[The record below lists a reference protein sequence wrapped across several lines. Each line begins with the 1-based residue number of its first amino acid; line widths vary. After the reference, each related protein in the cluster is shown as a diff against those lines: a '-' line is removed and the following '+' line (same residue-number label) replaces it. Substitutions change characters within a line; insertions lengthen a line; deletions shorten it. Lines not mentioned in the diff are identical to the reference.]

1 MKNNSF
7 FLSIALLLGTMI
19 GAGIFG
25 IPYVVSRSGIF
36 PALFY
41 FLILGVASFLIHLFL
56 GEIILRTKGK
66 HRLPGY
72 AQKYLGDWAKILA
85 AFSVVLGIILALLA
99 YIILGGNFLNILFSS
114 FPLLVS
120 GLSSFHF
127 SLIFS
132 LVLFPFIVRRVK
144 FVAETEVFTNIVFVL
159 IIFLI
164 FFLSLEKLNL
174 DNFSLLADELV
185 LENIFLPYG
194 VILFALIGWSAVPEM
209 AEVLEKKEDK
219 KQFKKAIIFS
229 IIIAIFIYLLFVF
242 SVVGVS
248 GKNTSPETF
257 SGLLSYL
264 DPKIILLGVLAGA
277 ITIAD
282 SFLILSIH
290 LRNTLVYDYG
300 FHMVPALFMSWGMPL
315 ILFLSGF
322 RQFIDVIG
330 IAGTFIGAI
339 EGILIIL
346 IFKKAKILGDREP
359 EYSLKIPSFI
369 TYALMIMFVLG
380 AISQFFLK

>member
-25 IPYVVSRSGIF
+25 VPYVVSRSGIF

-41 FLILGVASFLIHLFL
+41 FLILGGASLLIHLFL
-56 GEIILRTKGK
+56 GEIILRTEGK

-72 AQKYLGDWAKILA
+72 AQKYLGDRAKILT
-85 AFSVVLGIILALLA
+85 AFSVILGIILALLA
-99 YIILGGNFLNILFSS
+99 YIILAGNFLNILFSS
-114 FPLLVS
+114 FG

-132 LVLFPFIVRRVK
+132 LVLFPFIVKKVK
-144 FVAETEVFTNIVFVL
+144 FVAKTEVLTNIIFFL

-164 FFLSLEKLNL
+164 FFLSLEKINL

-185 LENIFLPYG
+185 WENIFLPYG
-194 VILFALIGWSAVPEM
+194 VILFALIGWSAIPEM
-209 AEVLEKKEDK
+209 AEILEKKEDK

-257 SGLLSYL
+257 SGLISYL
-264 DPKIILLGVLAGA
+264 DPKIILLGVLAGI

-282 SFLILSIH
+282 SFLILSLH
-290 LRNTLVYDYG
+290 LRNTLIYDYG
-300 FHMVPALFMSWGMPL
+300 FQIIPALFMSWGLPL
-315 ILFLSGF
+315 ILFLLGF

-330 IAGTFIGAI
+330 ITGTLIGAI
-339 EGILIIL
+339 EGILIVL
-346 IFKKAKILGDREP
+346 IFKKAKILGNREP
-359 EYSLKIPSFI
+359 EYSLEIPSFI
-369 TYALMIMFVLG
+369 TNAIIIMFVVG
-380 AISQFFLK
+380 AISQFFLR

>member
-7 FLSIALLLGTMI
+7 FLSVALLLGTMI

-25 IPYVVSRSGIF
+25 IPYVVSRSGMF

-41 FLILGVASFLIHLFL
+41 FLILGVASLLIHLFL
-56 GEIILRTKGK
+56 GEIILRTKEK

-85 AFSVVLGIILALLA
+85 AFSVVLGITLALLA

-114 FPLLVS
+114 FN

-132 LVLFPFIVRRVK
+132 FILFPFIVRKVK
-144 FVAETEVFTNIVFVL
+144 FVAKTEVLTNIIFVL

-185 LENIFLPYG
+185 WDNIFLPYG
-194 VILFALIGWSAVPEM
+194 VILFSLIGWSAVPEM
-209 AEVLEKKEDK
+209 ADVLEKKEDK

-229 IIIAIFIYLLFVF
+229 IIIAIFTYLLFVF

-264 DPKIILLGVLAGA
+264 DPKIVLLGVLAGV

-282 SFLILSIH
+282 SFLILSLH
-290 LRNTLVYDYG
+290 LRNTLIYDYG
-300 FHMVPALFMSWGMPL
+300 FQMIPALFMSWGVPL

-339 EGILIIL
+339 DGILIIL
-346 IFKKAKILGDREP
+346 IFQKAKVLGNREP
-359 EYSLKIPSFI
+359 EYSLKTPSFI
-369 TYALMIMFVLG
+369 TYSLIIIFILG
-380 AISQFFLK
+380 AISQFFLT

>member
-41 FLILGVASFLIHLFL
+41 FLILGAASLLIHLFL

-72 AQKYLGDWAKILA
+72 AQKYLGDWAKTLTG
-85 AFSVVLGIILALLA
+85 FSVILGIILALLA
-99 YIILGGNFLNILFSS
+99 YIILAGNFLNILFSS
-114 FPLLVS
+114 FS
-120 GLSSFHF
+120 KLSSFQF

-132 LVLFPFIVRRVK
+132 LVLFPFILRKVK
-144 FVAETEVFTNIVFVL
+144 FIAETEIFTNIIFVL

-164 FFLSLEKLNL
+164 FFLSLDKLNL

-185 LENIFLPYG
+185 WENIFLPYG

-209 AEVLEKKEDK
+209 DEVLEKKEDK

-264 DPKIILLGVLAGA
+264 DPKIILLGVLAGV

-282 SFLILSIH
+282 SFLILCLH
-290 LRNTLVYDYG
+290 LKNTLIYDYE
-300 FHMVPALFMSWGMPL
+300 FQIIPAIFVSWGAPL
-315 ILFLSGF
+315 ILFLLGF

-330 IAGTFIGAI
+330 ISGTFIGAI

-346 IFKKAKILGDREP
+346 IFKKAKILGNREP
-359 EYSLKIPSFI
+359 EYSLKIPSLITNALIVMFI
-369 TYALMIMFVLG
+369 LG
-380 AISQFFLK
+380 AFSQFFLR

>member
-7 FLSIALLLGTMI
+7 FLSVALLLGTMI

-41 FLILGVASFLIHLFL
+41 FLILGTASLLIHLFL

-72 AQKYLGDWAKILA
+72 AQKYLGDWAKTLA

-99 YIILGGNFLNILFSS
+99 YIILAGNFLNILFSS
-114 FPLLVS
+114 FN
-120 GLSSFHF
+120 GLSSFQF

-132 LVLFPFIVRRVK
+132 LVLFPFIIRKVK
-144 FVAETEVFTNIVFVL
+144 FVAETEVLTNIVFVL

-164 FFLSLEKLNL
+164 FFLSLEKVNL
-174 DNFSLLADELV
+174 DNFSLWADELV
-185 LENIFLPYG
+185 WENIFLPYG
-194 VILFALIGWSAVPEM
+194 VILFALIGWSAIPEM
-209 AEVLEKKEDK
+209 NEVLEKKEDK

-248 GKNTSPETF
+248 GKNTSAETF

-264 DPKIILLGVLAGA
+264 DPKIILLGVLAGV

-282 SFLILSIH
+282 SFLMLSLN
-290 LRNTLVYDYG
+290 LRNTLIYDYE
-300 FHMVPALFMSWGMPL
+300 FQIIPALFMSWGVPL
-315 ILFLSGF
+315 ILFLLGF

-330 IAGTFIGAI
+330 ITGTLIGTI

-346 IFKKAKILGDREP
+346 IFKKAKILGNREP
-359 EYSLKIPSFI
+359 EYSLKIPSLI
-369 TYALMIMFVLG
+369 TNALIIMFVLG
-380 AISQFFLK
+380 AISQFF

>member
-7 FLSIALLLGTMI
+7 FLSVALLLGTMI

-25 IPYVVSRSGIF
+25 IPYVVSRSGMF

-41 FLILGVASFLIHLFL
+41 FLILGVASLLIHLFL
-56 GEIILRTKGK
+56 GEIILRTKEK

-85 AFSVVLGIILALLA
+85 AFSVVLGITLALLA

-114 FPLLVS
+114 FN

-132 LVLFPFIVRRVK
+132 FILFPFIVRKVK
-144 FVAETEVFTNIVFVL
+144 FVAKTEVLTNIIFVL

-185 LENIFLPYG
+185 WDNIFLPYG
-194 VILFALIGWSAVPEM
+194 VILFSLIGWSAVPEM
-209 AEVLEKKEDK
+209 ADVLEKKEDK

-229 IIIAIFIYLLFVF
+229 IIIAIFTYLLFVF

-264 DPKIILLGVLAGA
+264 DPKIVLLGVLAGV

-282 SFLILSIH
+282 SFLILSLH
-290 LRNTLVYDYG
+290 LRNTLIYDYG
-300 FHMVPALFMSWGMPL
+300 FHMIPALFVSWGVPL

-339 EGILIIL
+339 DGILIIL
-346 IFKKAKILGDREP
+346 IFQKAKVLGNREP
-359 EYSLKIPSFI
+359 EYSLKTPSFI
-369 TYALMIMFVLG
+369 TYSLIIIFILG
-380 AISQFFLK
+380 AISQFFLT